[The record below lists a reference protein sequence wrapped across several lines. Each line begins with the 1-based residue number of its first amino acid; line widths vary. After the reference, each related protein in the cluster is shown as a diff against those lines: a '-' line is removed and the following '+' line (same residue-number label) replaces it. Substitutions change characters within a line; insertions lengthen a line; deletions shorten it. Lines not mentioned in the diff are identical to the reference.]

1 MSHKKRKHKAVHHIH
16 QPTGKKK
23 TASVINRHPKVFFT
37 LSIFLAL
44 VAASLLS
51 IGHISE
57 AKVGSSMILLFFAL
71 VLGFLANSAL
81 PKKIVK

>member
-1 MSHKKRKHKAVHHIH
+1 MSNKKRKHKAVHHINH
-16 QPTGKKK
+16 SSTK
-23 TASVINRHPKVFFT
+23 TKTTSVINRHPKVFFT
-37 LSIFLAL
+37 LSIFLAV
-44 VAASLLS
+44 VAISLLS

-81 PKKIVK
+81 PKKIAK